1 MISDFF
7 KKVKS
12 EMSNK
17 ELVIVT
23 GASRG
28 IGKAIALRFSKD
40 GKDVMIFGRDVI
52 ALEAVQKE
60 ILKYGN
66 ACELFAGDAADEK
79 FVQESVSKIIEKYG
93 RVDHLINNAGLGIFK
108 KLVDSTL
115 DEFKT
120 QIDVNLYGVYNFTKA
135 VANNM
140 IQRKSGSIINIA
152 SLAGKNAFVGG
163 TMYSATKHAV
173 LGFTKSLM
181 LELRE
186 FNIRVAAI
194 CPGSVNTEF
203 FDNTNMKP
211 NTSKILQADD
221 IAETVMTIIK
231 LPVNALIS
239 EIDIRPTNPK

>member
-1 MISDFF
+1 
-7 KKVKS
+7 
-12 EMSNK
+12 MSKK

-40 GKDVMIFGRDVI
+40 GKDVMIFGRDTK
-52 ALEAVQKE
+52 ALESVRKE
-60 ILKYGN
+60 ILQYGVE
-66 ACELFAGDAADEK
+66 CEYFAGDAADEK
-79 FVQESVSKIIEKYG
+79 FVNKSVVKIINKYG
-93 RVDHLINNAGLGIFK
+93 KVDHLINNAGLGIFK

-135 VANNM
+135 VAANM

-163 TMYSATKHAV
+163 TMYSASKHAV

-203 FDNTNMKP
+203 FDNTGMTP

-221 IAETVMTIIK
+221 IAEAVMAIIK